1 MQEGYSD
8 RPFHLPESREWVSHV
23 KAVPP
28 ASGCRKTPLT
38 LEVENL
44 KLKNLCEQTCYSSD
58 LLPQVQ
64 TLFRFFTNCAQSF
77 IALSL
82 PTNLVFLCPES
93 IKAPCFGHFL
103 GPISMRSPC
112 TRLKFDLF
120 LLLIGLVPIL
130 LLVQTQQLRKDRREN
145 FLLLVNRQYSAVQ
158 SLGTQARNQNCPI
171 ISLQLMN

>member
-28 ASGCRKTPLT
+28 ASGYRKTPLT

-44 KLKNLCEQTCYSSD
+44 KLKNLCEQTCYFSN

-64 TLFRFFTNCAQSF
+64 TLFRFFINWAQSF

-82 PTNLVFLCPES
+82 PHKFSVSLSRKHKSSLLWPFLRSHCYETSIRIKFFSFSPANLSCIDLIMCPLRTQERWRG
-93 IKAPCFGHFL
+93 K
-103 GPISMRSPC
+103 
-112 TRLKFDLF
+112 
-120 LLLIGLVPIL
+120 LLLPW
-130 LLVQTQQLRKDRREN
+130 
-145 FLLLVNRQYSAVQ
+145 
-158 SLGTQARNQNCPI
+158 
-171 ISLQLMN
+171 

>member
-103 GPISMRSPC
+103 GPISMGTLASKIKMCFFSSHSSVFCRLHDLSSHKNSREVEREVSSPPWQPDC
-112 TRLKFDLF
+112 
-120 LLLIGLVPIL
+120 
-130 LLVQTQQLRKDRREN
+130 
-145 FLLLVNRQYSAVQ
+145 
-158 SLGTQARNQNCPI
+158 
-171 ISLQLMN
+171 

>member
-23 KAVPP
+23 KSVPP

-44 KLKNLCEQTCYSSD
+44 KLKNLCEKTCYFSD

-82 PTNLVFLCPES
+82 PHKFSVSLSRKHKSSLLWPFLRSHFYEVS
-93 IKAPCFGHFL
+93 LYLIKVWCF
-103 GPISMRSPC
+103 S
-112 TRLKFDLF
+112 
-120 LLLIGLVPIL
+120 
-130 LLVQTQQLRKDRREN
+130 
-145 FLLLVNRQYSAVQ
+145 LVNRSCAHF
-158 SLGTQARNQNCPI
+158 I
-171 ISLQLMN
+171 ISPDTTAQEGEKGKFPPSCQ